1 MAKGRILAIDDE
13 QFFRHLYRDLLGA
26 EGYAVRTVA
35 SREEGL
41 AALRREEFDLVITGL
56 GTEGTGGL
64 DVTESIR
71 RFNPDQEIM
80 VVTGDQE
87 VSLAVEAMKRGVAE
101 YLLKPLNP
109 DEFLLVVN
117 RLLFLQTLRVEHRK
131 LIAENIEFHA
141 QLAAYQRCL
150 SFLRTHDLD
159 RLGDLIL
166 DTLMDL
172 LRAEG
177 AILWLAD
184 FGGNRYRV
192 RCRRGLARVAAG
204 EEMVHPDE
212 VEQRLFW
219 SGEPALI
226 GAGEAAWVPLVC
238 GPEPV
243 ALVRVEAPTD
253 RSAFN
258 RRDLRLAALAGEFA
272 ASALHNVLRGRDLE
286 HNSLRAT
293 RSQAYGMPFFRDHGA
308 MELHK
313 ARRYGRDL
321 SIIKLL
327 VTNYAELGCRFLDRE
342 LEEGLARI
350 METVG
355 ASLRDA
361 DILAMAGPDE
371 FYILLP
377 ETDYWG
383 SLVTQKR
390 IRKALRGKLALC
402 DMRKSHPV
410 EFFMRAASFPA
421 DGEALEALMT
431 AAGARLERLQ
441 KSLYRR
447 GSLAELPFWT
457 VVNRLLGEVGDYGLE
472 DSSLRVSPRLADF
485 EAPPHSRFC
494 RMPESRLEELMQAFT
509 REVVESRRV
518 RGSLYR
524 GCSDF
529 GQVRQS
535 LLHLEGV
542 EGSATSLFLLG
553 GGRRVTWEYQRI
565 QPIFIDDERFARFP
579 FLLYL
584 NEDYAYGL
592 FARRHEGE
600 LIGFHTADFY
610 FVENMIALLQEQ
622 YRLQEGI

>member
-35 SREEGL
+35 GREEAL
-41 AALRREEFDLVITGL
+41 AALRREEFDLVITGM
-56 GTEGTGGL
+56 GTEGAGGL
-64 DVTESIR
+64 ETTESIR

-87 VSLAVEAMKRGVAE
+87 VSLAVEAMKRGVSE
-101 YLLKPLNP
+101 YLLKPINP

-117 RLLFLQTLRVEHRK
+117 RLLFLQTLRGEHKKLVE
-131 LIAENIEFHA
+131 ENIEFHS
-141 QLAAYQRCL
+141 QLATYQRCL
-150 SFLRTHDLD
+150 SFLRVYDLD

-177 AILWLAD
+177 GVLWLAD
-184 FGGNRYRV
+184 YGGGRYRL
-192 RCRRGLARVAAG
+192 RCRRGLVRVAAG
-204 EEMVHPDE
+204 EEEVFPAE
-212 VEQRLFW
+212 VERRLFW

-226 GAGEAAWVPLVC
+226 GGGEALWVPLVC

-243 ALVRVEAPTD
+243 ALARLEAPTD
-253 RSAFN
+253 RGAFN

-272 ASALHNVLRGRDLE
+272 ASALYNLRRSRDLE
-286 HNSLRAT
+286 HNSLRAS
-293 RSQAYGMPFFRDHGA
+293 RSLAYGMPFFRDHAA

-313 ARRYGRDL
+313 ARRYGRNL
-321 SIIKLL
+321 SVIKLK
-327 VTNYAELGCRFLDRE
+327 VVNYADLGCRFLDRE
-342 LEEGLARI
+342 LEEGLGRI

-355 ASLRDA
+355 AALRDA
-361 DILAMAGPDE
+361 DILAMAAADE

-390 IRKALRGKLALC
+390 IRKALRGKLVLC
-402 DMRKSHPV
+402 DMRKSYPV

-421 DGEALEALMT
+421 DGESLEALMV
-431 AAGARLERLQ
+431 AAGSRLERLQ

-447 GSLAELPFWT
+447 AALAELPFWT
-457 VVNRLLGEVGDYGLE
+457 VVDRLLGESGDLAPEAAG
-472 DSSLRVSPRLADF
+472 LRVSPRLAGF
-485 EAPPHSRFC
+485 EAPPHSRYF
-494 RMPESRLEELMQAFT
+494 RMPEGRLEELMHAFC

-529 GQVRQS
+529 DGVRQS
-535 LLHLEGV
+535 LRHLEGM
-542 EGSATSLFLLG
+542 EGAATNLFLLG

-565 QPIFIDDERFARFP
+565 QPIFIDDERFARLP

-584 NEDYAYGL
+584 NEDSAYGL
-592 FARRHEGE
+592 FARRQQGE
-600 LIGFHTADFY
+600 LLGFHSADFY
-610 FVENMIALLQEQ
+610 FVENMITLLQEQ